1 MISVLLKGANNIR
14 SWPLLLL
21 VGSTGCSPDGT
32 EQVSRAPGESIEQW
46 TIVEDLRIGAI
57 EGSEAETFSQI
68 RGILVDRQGQILVL
82 DFVAQE
88 IRVFSPEGAH
98 MATLGRKGSG
108 PGEFRQANGMA
119 WATDGNLYVNDPRNG
134 RVMVLSTG
142 GQEITT
148 YRRFVSSWGYTWEGG
163 VGPLGRLYDYA
174 IARTGRFD
182 RSPGV
187 KVEPPQVLVRYDP
200 ATQGVDT
207 ISFPQG
213 EVTYLRTSR
222 GVVGVPFAPRN
233 LYAFEPSIGH
243 IWFAHTAT
251 YRITEA
257 TLDGD
262 TVRVFERDVDPE
274 PVTAADRESA
284 MESLARI
291 MEGRGHVDFNP
302 SMLPSHKPVLR
313 HFFRATNGQLWVRLE
328 SRDTSVL
335 HDVFS
340 SEGVWIAQAR
350 VPSSYRSYP
359 RPVVT
364 DRYFYAVTTDSL
376 GVEYVVRG
384 RIDRG
389 R

>member
-163 VGPLGRLYDYA
+163 VDSLGRLYDYA
-174 IARTGRFD
+174 IERTVRFD

-187 KVEPPQVLVRYDP
+187 KVEPQWVLVRYDP

-222 GVVGVPFAPRN
+222 GAVSVPFAPGN

-274 PVTAADRESA
+274 PLTAADRESA

-328 SRDTSVL
+328 SRDTSVS
-335 HDVFS
+335 HDVFN

-350 VPSSYRSYP
+350 VPSSYRPYP

-376 GVEYVVRG
+376 GVSYVVRG
-384 RIDRG
+384 RIDRE